1 LGAADEQLLL
11 SRHLGRIAQ
20 VLDGVVEGDLSQTME
35 LELDGRPLE
44 GQFLRTAQTVNA
56 LVRQLRRF
64 TSEVTRVADEVGGEG
79 RLGGQAQ
86 VPGAEGAW
94 KELTNKVNMMAANLT
109 AQVRS
114 IADVTTAVAK
124 GDLSKKVTVDVRGE
138 ILELKNTINVMV
150 DQLNAFASEVTRVA
164 REVGTE
170 GQLGGQANVPGIS
183 GTWKDLTDNVN
194 SMARNLTGQVRNIA
208 EVTRAVARGDLSRKI
223 TVDVR
228 GEILELKNTINVMVD
243 QLNAFASEV
252 TRVAR
257 EVGSEGQ
264 LGGQASVPGVSGTWK
279 GLTDNVNSMA
289 RNLTAQVRNIADVT
303 TAVARGDLSR
313 KITVDVRGEI
323 LELKETINV
332 MVDQL
337 NAFASEVTRVARE
350 VGTEGRLG
358 GQAQVRGVAGVWKDL
373 TDNVNLLAA
382 NLTTQVRNIADVTT
396 AVARGDLS
404 KKISVEV
411 RGEILELK
419 NTINVM
425 VDQLNAFAS
434 EVTRVARE
442 VGTDGKL
449 GGQAEVPGVAG
460 VWKDLTDNVNSMA
473 GNLTAQVRNIADVTT
488 AVARGDL
495 SKKITVEV
503 RGEILRLKNTIN
515 VMVDQ
520 LNAFASEVTRVAR
533 EVGTEGRLGGQA
545 HVPGASGTW
554 KDLTDNVNQLA
565 ANLTTQVR
573 NIADVTTAVA
583 QGDLSRKITVDVQGE
598 VLALKNTIN
607 VMVDQ
612 LNALASEVTRVARE
626 VGTEGKLGGK
636 ALVPGVAGV
645 WEDLTDNVNLMGGN
659 LTDQV
664 RGIAR
669 VVTAVATGDLKRKLV
684 LDAKGEIADLV
695 DTINEMTDTLATFAD
710 QVTTMAREVGV
721 EGRLGGQAN
730 VPGAA
735 GTWRDLTDN
744 VNQLAANLTNQVR
757 AIADVAK
764 AVTQGDLSRSISV
777 EARGEVAELKDTINQ
792 MIGNLLATTQRNA
805 EQDWLK
811 TNLAKHT
818 RMLQGQRDLAAV
830 SNLILSE
837 VAGTVKAQHAAF
849 FMIDAADGGVPRL
862 RFLAGYAYRRTE
874 RPTEFALGEGL
885 VGQCALDKELLIL
898 SEMPS
903 DYVRI
908 GSGLGETAPAQ
919 LAIIP
924 VLFEGQTKA
933 VIELAAVHPFSEVQ
947 LDFLGQ
953 FSDTIGVVLNTIEA
967 NMRTEELLQKSQVLF
982 AEAQEA
988 NRTKTALLT
997 VAGNEL
1003 RTPLSAV
1010 IGYLSMLQDG
1020 TLDPQQWTGP
1030 VQMLTL
1036 KAIELN
1042 KIVNDLMMAARME
1055 GGDLA
1060 VESVTLDLCESLQE
1074 AVTRAQA
1081 RVALSQAQLSSKVPK
1096 HPVLVQA
1103 DREHVARIL
1112 DNLIDNAL
1120 TYSIGPPVVAL
1131 TVSNRGEPQVV
1142 VEDQGPGIQP
1152 EVQERIFDR
1161 FFRVDDPRI
1170 GPQPGAGLGLY
1181 IGRMLAQRNGGS
1193 LVLQTSQ
1200 PGLGSRFVLGLP
1212 AAPRMLRRRSVTS
1225 VSSEV
1230 STAPAPAPSQA
1241 THSPSQ

>member
-1 LGAADEQLLL
+1 
-11 SRHLGRIAQ
+11 
-20 VLDGVVEGDLSQTME
+20 
-35 LELDGRPLE
+35 
-44 GQFLRTAQTVNA
+44 
-56 LVRQLRRF
+56 
-64 TSEVTRVADEVGGEG
+64 
-79 RLGGQAQ
+79 
-86 VPGAEGAW
+86 
-94 KELTNKVNMMAANLT
+94 
-109 AQVRS
+109 
-114 IADVTTAVAK
+114 
-124 GDLSKKVTVDVRGE
+124 
-138 ILELKNTINVMV
+138 
-150 DQLNAFASEVTRVA
+150 
-164 REVGTE
+164 
-170 GQLGGQANVPGIS
+170 
-183 GTWKDLTDNVN
+183 
-194 SMARNLTGQVRNIA
+194 
-208 EVTRAVARGDLSRKI
+208 
-223 TVDVR
+223 
-228 GEILELKNTINVMVD
+228 
-243 QLNAFASEV
+243 
-252 TRVAR
+252 
-257 EVGSEGQ
+257 
-264 LGGQASVPGVSGTWK
+264 
-279 GLTDNVNSMA
+279 
-289 RNLTAQVRNIADVT
+289 
-303 TAVARGDLSR
+303 
-313 KITVDVRGEI
+313 
-323 LELKETINV
+323 
-332 MVDQL
+332 
-337 NAFASEVTRVARE
+337 
-350 VGTEGRLG
+350 
-358 GQAQVRGVAGVWKDL
+358 
-373 TDNVNLLAA
+373 
-382 NLTTQVRNIADVTT
+382 
-396 AVARGDLS
+396 
-404 KKISVEV
+404 
-411 RGEILELK
+411 
-419 NTINVM
+419 
-425 VDQLNAFAS
+425 
-434 EVTRVARE
+434 
-442 VGTDGKL
+442 
-449 GGQAEVPGVAG
+449 
-460 VWKDLTDNVNSMA
+460 
-473 GNLTAQVRNIADVTT
+473 
-488 AVARGDL
+488 
-495 SKKITVEV
+495 
-503 RGEILRLKNTIN
+503 
-515 VMVDQ
+515 
-520 LNAFASEVTRVAR
+520 
-533 EVGTEGRLGGQA
+533 
-545 HVPGASGTW
+545 
-554 KDLTDNVNQLA
+554 
-565 ANLTTQVR
+565 
-573 NIADVTTAVA
+573 
-583 QGDLSRKITVDVQGE
+583 
-598 VLALKNTIN
+598 
-607 VMVDQ
+607 MVDQ

-645 WEDLTDNVNLMGGN
+645 WEDLTDNVNLMAGN

-684 LDAKGEIADLV
+684 LDAKGEIAELV
-695 DTINEMTDTLATFAD
+695 DTINQMTDTLATFAD

-735 GTWRDLTDN
+735 GTWMDLTEN

-818 RMLQGQRDLAAV
+818 RILQGQRDLAAV

-849 FMIDAADGGVPRL
+849 YMIDASKGRTPRL
-862 RFLAGYAYRRTE
+862 RFLAGYAYQRAD

-885 VGQCALDKELLIL
+885 VGQCALDKARLIL
-898 SEMPS
+898 SELPA

-908 GSGLGETAPAQ
+908 GSGLGETAPGQ

-967 NMRTEELLQKSQVLF
+967 NMRTEELLQQAQVLF

-1010 IGYLSMLQDG
+1010 ISYLSMLQDG

-1030 VQMLTL
+1030 IQMLTL

-1042 KIVNDLMMAARME
+1042 KIVNDLMMAARLE

-1060 VESVTLDLCESLQE
+1060 VDRVTLDLCESLQE
-1074 AVTRAQA
+1074 AMTRVQS
-1081 RVALSQAQLSSKVPK
+1081 RVALSQAQLSSRLPK

-1103 DREHVARIL
+1103 DREHVTRIL

-1131 TVSNRGEPQVV
+1131 TVSNGKEPQLVI
-1142 VEDQGPGIQP
+1142 EDQGPGIQP
-1152 EVQERIFDR
+1152 DVQERVFDR

-1193 LVLQTSQ
+1193 LVLQTSE
-1200 PGLGSRFVLGLP
+1200 PGQGSRFVLRLP
-1212 AAPRMLRRRSVTS
+1212 AAPRMLKRRSITS
-1225 VSSEV
+1225 GSSAV
-1230 STAPAPAPSQA
+1230 AATPPAANQVVLQTEP
-1241 THSPSQ
+1241 